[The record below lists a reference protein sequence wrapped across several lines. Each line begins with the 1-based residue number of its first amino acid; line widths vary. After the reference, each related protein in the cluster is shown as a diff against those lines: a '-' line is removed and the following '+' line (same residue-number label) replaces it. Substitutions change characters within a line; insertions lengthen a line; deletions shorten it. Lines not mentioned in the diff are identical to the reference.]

1 MRVRVLFFGVLK
13 DVFAS
18 TEETAELA
26 EGSRVE
32 DVLEHFARRV
42 NGRDKVMQSIAVAVN
57 QEYARPE
64 HVLRDGDEVAFLPPV
79 SGGVTQAGV
88 QDARSV
94 GTGGAAKASVAYP
107 CDIAFRSICNDTLD
121 GRE

>member
-13 DVFAS
+13 ELFGGAV
-18 TEETAELA
+18 ETAELA

-32 DVLEHFARRV
+32 DVLEHFTRRA
-42 NGRDKVMQSIAVAVN
+42 NGWDKVMQSIAVAVN

-64 HVLRDGDEVAFLPPV
+64 RVLRDGDEVALLPPV
-79 SGGVTQAGV
+79 SGGGTQAGV
-88 QDARSV
+88 QDVRSV
-94 GTGGAAKASVAYP
+94 GTGGAAKASAACP
-107 CDIAFRSICNDTLD
+107 CDITFRSIWNDTLD